1 MIKRTLYFGNPAYL
15 KTRNDQ
21 LVITKADSAEETSVP
36 IEDIGVLILDNQQ
49 ITVSSAVL
57 AKLLEN
63 NAAVVTCDTTHHP
76 TGLLLN
82 LSGNTLQSAKF
93 RAQIDSSEPLRK
105 QLWQQTIQA
114 KIENQA
120 GVLERRQVSPQPM
133 YTWARDVKSGDSE
146 NHEGRAAAYYWR
158 NIFGEDSK
166 FRRERFGDPP
176 NNMLNYAYAILR
188 ACVARSLVGSGLLPT
203 LGIHHRNQYNAYCLA
218 DDIMEPYRP
227 WADLLVCEIL
237 DDEEQGPLW
246 QLDTEM
252 KKRLLTLPQ
261 LDVVFEGKRSPLL
274 VGLQRTTASLAL
286 CYEKKAKKIL
296 YPEIPA

>member
-15 KTRNDQ
+15 KTRNEQ
-21 LVITKADSAEETSVP
+21 MVITKADTGEETSVP
-36 IEDIGVLILDNQQ
+36 IEDIGVVILDNQQ
-49 ITVSSAVL
+49 VTITQALL

-63 NAAVVTCDTTHHP
+63 NAAVITCDNTHHP

-93 RAQIDSSEPLRK
+93 RAQINASEPLRK
-105 QLWQQTIQA
+105 QLWQQTVQC

-120 GVLERRQVSPQPM
+120 GVLERRQVSSKPM
-133 YTWARDVKSGDSE
+133 YTWAREVKSDDSE

-158 NIFGEDSK
+158 NLFGEDSK

-218 DDIMEPYRP
+218 DDIIEPYRP

-237 DDEEQGPLW
+237 EDENQGPLW
-246 QLDTEM
+246 RLDTET

-261 LDVVFEGKRSPLL
+261 MDVVFEGKRSPLL

-286 CYEKKAKKIL
+286 CFEKKAKRIL